1 MLKKY
6 KNWIKFV
13 VLIIISVLILYV
25 GKIFHLDCD
34 TIQRF
39 LQRFSLVYASLIFV
53 LLYCLVTFFVW
64 FSKDIFF
71 VAGAVLFG
79 VYLSTLLV
87 WIAETINAFILFYLA
102 RYLGKGFVDDSL
114 KSGYRNL
121 SEKLSQISFPWLFLL
136 RAVPLIPYRFLDLA
150 AGLTRISFKRY
161 LLAVILGSP
170 IKIFWVQY
178 VLANVG
184 LGILTKPYALAEYL
198 LHHKI
203 LFIFS
208 LIYPLLVIFVAFK
221 LKPNALFKK

>member
-6 KNWIKFV
+6 KNWIKFI

-39 LQRFSLVYASLIFV
+39 LQRFSLVYASIIFV

-71 VAGAVLFG
+71 VAGALFFG
-79 VYLSTLLV
+79 AYLSTLLV

-102 RYLGKGFVDDSL
+102 RYLGKGFVDGSL

-121 SEKLSQISFPWLFLL
+121 SEKLSRISFLWLFLF
-136 RAVPLIPYRFLDLA
+136 RAAPLIPYRFLDLA
-150 AGLTRISFKRY
+150 AGLTSISFRRY
-161 LLAVILGSP
+161 LLAVIFGSP
-170 IKIFWVQY
+170 IKIFWVQF

-184 LGILTKPYALAEYL
+184 LRALTKPYALAEYL
-198 LHHKI
+198 LRNKI

-208 LIYPLLVIFVAFK
+208 LIYPILVIFVALK
-221 LKPNALFKK
+221 LKHKD